1 MKVLFLCGGVGK
13 RMYPMTEEKYLLKFL
28 GNTLLEHQMRLALEV
43 GLRDFI
49 LVSSPQN
56 VERVRQIAA
65 GVRGTKSQIAVQEQ
79 SLGIANAVQSAAKLL
94 DGEFIIANPDDLIEK
109 AAYTSLLADR
119 ARTQA
124 DACLLGYRVK
134 DYFPGGYLVVNEG
147 GELTHIVEKPGK
159 GKEPSDLVN
168 VLVHLHADPKL
179 LLDHISHVQS
189 DRDDVYE
196 RALDAMCR
204 DKHRIR
210 VVPYTGIWH
219 AIKYPWHV
227 FEAVRFFMDRAEGQ
241 VSPQAKVSSLATLDG
256 KVIVEEGARIHE
268 YAVVRGPAYIG
279 KGTVIGNSTLVRGYS
294 HIGADCVVGFATE
307 IKGAYIAD
315 GCWFHMNYVGDS
327 VVGERCNF
335 GAGTITANW
344 RFDEQPVCVKIGDAM
359 MNTGLEKLGAF
370 IGNGCRTGV
379 NVTIMP
385 GVRIGPNAIIAPAT
399 CVTRDVEADAMV
411 VGHSPARPLRR
422 SAGGKRVDESRGEG

>member
-13 RMYPMTEEKYLLKFL
+13 RMYPLAEDKYLLKFL
-28 GNTLLEHQMRLALEV
+28 GKTLLEHQMRLAV
-43 GLRDFI
+43 AAGLMDFI

-56 VERVRQIAA
+56 ADKVRQVAA
-65 GVRGTKSQIAVQEQ
+65 GVSGIRVQVAVQEKP
-79 SLGIANAVQSAAKLL
+79 LGIADALQSAAKLL
-94 DGEFIIANPDDLIEK
+94 DGEFIIANPNDIIEK

-119 ARTQA
+119 ARTRA
-124 DACLLGYRVK
+124 DVCLLGYRVK
-134 DYFPGGYLVVNEG
+134 DYFPGGYLVVNG
-147 GELTHIVEKPGK
+147 SGELQHIVEKPGA

-168 VLVHLHADPKL
+168 VLFHLHADPKL

-204 DKHRIR
+204 DKHRIQ
-210 VVPYTGIWH
+210 VTPYTDVWH
-219 AIKYPWHV
+219 AIKYPWHI
-227 FEAVRFFMDRAEGQ
+227 FEAVRFFMDRAEGY
-241 VSPQAKVSSLATLDG
+241 VSPKAKVSDRATVDG
-256 KVIVEEGARIHE
+256 KVIVEEGARIFE

-294 HIGADCVVGFATE
+294 HLGADCVVGFATE

-344 RFDEQPVCVKIGDAM
+344 RFDEQPVSVKVGDTLM
-359 MNTGLEKLGAF
+359 DTGLDKLGAF
-370 IGNGCRTGV
+370 IGSGCRTGV

-385 GVRIGPNAIIAPAT
+385 GVKIGPNAIIAPAT
-399 CVTRDVEADAMV
+399 CLTTDAEADTMV
-411 VGHSPARPLRR
+411 VGHSPARSLRR
-422 SAGGKRVDESRGEG
+422 PAGGERVDESRGEG